1 MPEVRVVGV
10 ACEPQR
16 EWGGQRMTPCSQLSP
31 SSLLWIPSL
40 HGNAFPGFAAPE
52 VCILLSGMAAGS
64 SLAGNVSSQ
73 TVSNTALCVS
83 ELCHYLKT
91 TSLENSF

>member
-10 ACEPQR
+10 ACEPQS

-52 VCILLSGMAAGS
+52 VCILLSGMSAGS
-64 SLAGNVSSQ
+64 SLAGTISSQ
-73 TVSNTALCVS
+73 TVNNVA
-83 ELCHYLKT
+83 
-91 TSLENSF
+91 